1 VKSMT
6 ANNQAAKSSRL
17 RRVAGPP
24 EYTAE
29 DKAQT
34 ARYLSVL
41 LPAAAVLLGVRV
53 LFAFVQQGLKLQEA
67 DFLLLGLMVLF
78 GALWT
83 IARRGHVLAAAS
95 ALLFVVF
102 FSVVFL
108 ASQED
113 GLFDG
118 AFAALSVVILLAGLL
133 LGWKAAAVMAGLS
146 IITAWWLASRSADA
160 TVILK
165 SSEQVDYARDVTIF
179 FALLGVMTYLL
190 LNSLRQTLERSR
202 TAEQSLRQQNLEL
215 LQLQST
221 LEQRVAIRTDQLR
234 TAADVGRVAVSILDP
249 DELLRE
255 IVTLITE
262 RFGFYYAAV
271 FVLDQSETYLVLRE
285 ATGEA
290 GRTLK
295 ERRHRLPV
303 GLDSMVGYA
312 AVKRE
317 PRVALNVGED
327 AVRFAN
333 PLLPDTQSEIALPLM
348 VSGQVLGALD
358 VQSSQLNAFDDTVI
372 ATLQNVA
379 AQIAIALQNARS
391 YQRLQEALNYTT
403 SQYELSRTIFAA
415 RTTQEAYQ
423 SLGQVFALMSG
434 VDRISMLRITDRD
447 AAGQPTEYEL
457 TTQWDVLGGAQ
468 FDTGLRYA
476 AAETPLAKLV
486 AEDDL
491 IVIQD
496 AQDSRL
502 PLSTREQLTQAG
514 AQAVM
519 LVPLT
524 IRSRYEGFIAAVAEQ
539 PHDFQDSEIRLM
551 QSAAEQFGVVLS
563 NLELTTEMQ
572 ATLERVALLN
582 RRLSGEAWGSYLES
596 REHWLVESGHAQ
608 QAMISTGL
616 QVPIVVRGQ
625 AIGVFDVADANPD
638 RQWREDELTMLQ
650 TIAGEVALAIEN
662 ARLIEQTQRAAQR
675 EKDIASA
682 ADKIHRSIDLDAILH
697 TAVEEV
703 MRITGT
709 TEVAIQL
716 GLDQHKANGQQQAS
730 TSAKL
735 LPEARAL
742 VQP

>member
-1 VKSMT
+1 MLRTIRRLLSPPIFEHEDQ
-6 ANNQAAKSSRL
+6 NRAAWLLTRMLQIIFVTFIAVIFISEALDSDPGFTYPILAASVVSILTIYALVRRGRL
-17 RRVAGPP
+17 RLAVVLSVAFLWVIF
-24 EYTAE
+24 TAT
-29 DKAQT
+29 T
-34 ARYLSVL
+34 ALFQGVLGYFPAGYILCIILAGTLSGRKGILLATGVSILSVL
-41 LPAAAVLLGVRV
+41 G
-53 LFAFVQQGLKLQEA
+53 
-67 DFLLLGLMVLF
+67 LLLAETTGLIHPVMSDASGIIDWIDLAFLF
-78 GALWT
+78 GLVAM
-83 IARRGHVLAAAS
+83 
-95 ALLFVVF
+95 FVM
-102 FSVVFL
+102 STER
-108 ASQED
+108 SYR
-113 GLFDG
+113 
-118 AFAALSVVILLAGLL
+118 AALSSARQNELAQIEANRALQAL
-133 LGWKAAAVMAGLS
+133 RSSLEDRVQAS
-146 IITAWWLASRSADA
+146 TA
-160 TVILK
+160 
-165 SSEQVDYARDVTIF
+165 
-179 FALLGVMTYLL
+179 
-190 LNSLRQTLERSR
+190 
-202 TAEQSLRQQNLEL
+202 
-215 LQLQST
+215 
-221 LEQRVAIRTDQLR
+221 QLR
-234 TAADVGRVAVSILDP
+234 TSAEVSRVATSILDP
-249 DELLRE
+249 NELMRQ
-255 IVTLITE
+255 ITNLITE
-262 RFGFYYAAV
+262 SFGFYYAAV
-271 FVLDQSETYLVLRE
+271 FVLDQSEAYLILRE

-295 ERRHRLPV
+295 ERRHRLSV

-312 AVKRE
+312 VVKRE
-317 PRVALNVGED
+317 PRVALNAGED

-358 VQSSQLNAFDDTVI
+358 VQSTQLNAFDDTII

-379 AQIAIALQNARS
+379 AQIAIALQNAQS
-391 YQRLQEALNYTT
+391 YQRLQETLNYTT

-423 SLGQVFALMSG
+423 SLGQVFALMSS

-447 AAGQPTEYEL
+447 ATGQPMEYEL
-457 TTQWDVLGGAQ
+457 ATQWDVLSGAQ
-468 FDTGLRYA
+468 FDTGLRYT

-502 PLSTREQLTQAG
+502 PLSTREQLAQAG

-519 LVPLT
+519 LVPLM
-524 IRSRYEGFIAAVAEQ
+524 IRGQYEGFIAAVAEQ

-563 NLELTTEMQ
+563 NMQLTTEMQ

-582 RRLSGEAWGSYLES
+582 RRLSGEAWSSYLAG
-596 REHWLVESGHAQ
+596 RDQWVVESGQAQ
-608 QAMISTGL
+608 PASIPASL

-625 AIGVFDVADANPD
+625 TIGTFDVADASPD
-638 RQWREDELTMLQ
+638 RQWHEEELTMLQ

-662 ARLIEQTQRAAQR
+662 ARLIEQTQRTAQR

-682 ADKIHRSIDLDAILH
+682 ADKIHRSIDLEAILH

-709 TEVAIQL
+709 TEVAVQL
-716 GLDQHKANGQQQAS
+716 GLDQHKAGGQQLAS
-730 TSAKL
+730 TGVKP
-735 LPEARAL
+735 LPEAKAL